1 MEKTKAIVIADAGP
15 IIHLDELHSLNRSKL
30 EVLELLRAIPT
41 QTTLYIRASLLA
53 EVISDVEKNAI

>member
-1 MEKTKAIVIADAGP
+1 RAIRQQT
-15 IIHLDELHSLNRSKL
+15 RSKL